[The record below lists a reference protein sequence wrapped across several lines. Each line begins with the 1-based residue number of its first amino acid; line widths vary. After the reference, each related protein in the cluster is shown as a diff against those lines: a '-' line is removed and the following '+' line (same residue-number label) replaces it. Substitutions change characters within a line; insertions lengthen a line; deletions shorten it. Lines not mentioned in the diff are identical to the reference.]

1 VRRGEIL
8 WCDLEPRRG
17 HEQGEVRPVIVVS
30 ADAYNETRSPLVAI
44 VPLTRAVAKNP
55 LHVALSGA
63 ETGLDSPST
72 ALIDHARFVDRS
84 RLRAEAAGRLIGSA
98 QARVDRNLARVFGL
112 APGSM

>member
-1 VRRGEIL
+1 MRRGEIL

-17 HEQGEVRPVIVVS
+17 HEQGEVRPVIIVS

-55 LHVALSGA
+55 LHVALSVA
-63 ETGLDSPST
+63 ETGLESPST
-72 ALIDHARFVDRS
+72 ALIDQARFVDRS
-84 RLRAEAAGRLIGSA
+84 RLRLDAAGRLIGSA

-112 APGSM
+112 APGAA